1 MIVVVVI
8 VVAARAKF
16 KNYLAPL
23 AVAWALTAIAIKQ
36 SGDTMIVVA
45 AAIGVIACLIASL
58 SVIMD
63 VSTINMKARK

>member
-1 MIVVVVI
+1 
-8 VVAARAKF
+8 
-16 KNYLAPL
+16 
-23 AVAWALTAIAIKQ
+23 
-36 SGDTMIVVA
+36 MIVVA